1 MLIKIKG
8 NFPFPKSQKLPFCQC
23 VCVWSFYSLEKLTFT
38 LQIIHPLLSYT
49 GSLLVSDVISW
60 LHYLMY
66 CFSICG
72 LFSNSFVVNEASLV
86 AFTVATSVVLH
97 AYKVLSK
104 PCQETR
110 RTLHFVL
117 VLFLLGLLR
126 FV

>member
-23 VCVWSFYSLEKLTFT
+23 VCVFGHFLRWRNLHLRNKLF
-38 LQIIHPLLSYT
+38 IHYFRT
-49 GSLLVSDVISW
+49 LLVSDVISW